1 MKTTQMQS
9 CVHEN
14 GTVECTL
21 VEVELPEPGPDE
33 VMVEIEAAPINP
45 SDLGLMFGAA
55 DLSTVRTAE
64 RDGQPALLLDVP
76 SAAMRAMEESL
87 DESVSMSPSRF
98 ARVTKGFDHQ
108 EDVEPPLRR

>member
-33 VMVEIEAAPINP
+33 VMVEIEVAPINP

-55 DLSTVRTAE
+55 DLSTVRTVE
-64 RDGQPALLLDVP
+64 RDGQPAVLLDVP
-76 SAAMRAMEESL
+76 SAAMRAMAPRIGHWMAVGLSL
-87 DESVSMSPSRF
+87 I
-98 ARVTKGFDHQ
+98 HI
-108 EDVEPPLRR
+108 

>member
-21 VEVELPEPGPDE
+21 VEVELPEPGPHE

-55 DLSTVRTAE
+55 D
-64 RDGQPALLLDVP
+64 
-76 SAAMRAMEESL
+76 
-87 DESVSMSPSRF
+87 
-98 ARVTKGFDHQ
+98 
-108 EDVEPPLRR
+108 